1 VLGTD
6 STTTTPTMRIE
17 QSYFQKSKAL
27 FHAAQALFTFVAGCL
42 ALAILTKSGNHGGQI
57 GFFFALVS
65 LLLTCHVLTVACHP
79 LTNSPDSASSASP
92 P

>member
-6 STTTTPTMRIE
+6 STTTNMRIE

-65 LLLTCHVLTVACHP
+65 LLRDLLTIASHP
-79 LTNSPDSASSASP
+79 LTNSPNSASSASP